1 MKSIVALLAIFA
13 LVGPGIANAA
23 SSEGA
28 DTYIGLQFGNSDVSV
43 DGISD
48 LDLDVTLLQ
57 VGVWVSDDISV
68 EIRTGRGMS
77 DDTVQ
82 GVKFEI
88 ESVYGLYGLY
98 HFHLSEFASLYGALG
113 MSRATLKTSA
123 AGTSDQ
129 DEESSLSFGV
139 GAKFSFFSVDF
150 MRYMDTTDVEADVVS
165 VGLQY
170 TFD

>member
-1 MKSIVALLAIFA
+1 VKSIVALLAIFA

-23 SSEGA
+23 SSEGV

-43 DGISD
+43 DGVSD
-48 LDLDVTLLQ
+48 LDIDLTLLQ
-57 VGVWVSDDISV
+57 VGVWVSDDISL

-113 MSRATLKTSA
+113 MSRATLKTS
-123 AGTSDQ
+123 TSGQ
-129 DEESSLSFGV
+129 EEESSLSYGI

-150 MRYMDTTDVEADVVS
+150 MRYMDTTDVEVDVVS

>member
-1 MKSIVALLAIFA
+1 VKSIVALLAIFA
-13 LVGPGIANAA
+13 LVDPGIANAA
-23 SSEGA
+23 PSEGA

-48 LDLDVTLLQ
+48 LNLNLTLLQ
-57 VGVWVSDDISV
+57 VGVWVSDDISL
-68 EIRTGRGMS
+68 EIRSGRGTS
-77 DDTVQ
+77 DETVQ
-82 GVKFEI
+82 GVNFEI

-98 HFHLSEFASLYGALG
+98 HLHLSEYASLYGALG
-113 MSRATLKTSA
+113 LSRATLKAST
-123 AGTSDQ
+123 AGQ
-129 DEESSLSFGV
+129 DDESSLSYGV

-150 MRYMDTTDVEADVVS
+150 MRYIDTSDVKLDVVS

>member
-13 LVGPGIANAA
+13 LVDPGIANAA

-48 LDLDVTLLQ
+48 LDLDLSLLQ
-57 VGVWVSDDISV
+57 VGVWVSDDISL
-68 EIRTGRGMS
+68 EIRTGRGTS
-77 DDTVQ
+77 DQTVQ
-82 GVKFEI
+82 GVEYEI

-98 HFHLSEFASLYGALG
+98 HFHLSELASLYGALG
-113 MSRATLKTSA
+113 LSRATLKSSTS
-123 AGTSDQ
+123 GQ
-129 DEESSLSFGV
+129 EEEASFSYGV
-139 GAKFSFFSVDF
+139 GAKISFFSVDF
-150 MRYMDTTDVEADVVS
+150 MRYIDTSDVKFDVVS

>member
-1 MKSIVALLAIFA
+1 VKSIVALLAIFA
-13 LVGPGIANAA
+13 LVDPGIANAA

-48 LDLDVTLLQ
+48 LDLDVALLQ
-57 VGVWVSDDISV
+57 VGVWVSDDISL
-68 EIRTGRGMS
+68 EIRSGGSTS

-113 MSRATLKTSA
+113 MSRATLKTS
-123 AGTSDQ
+123 TSGQ
-129 DEESSLSFGV
+129 EEESSLSYGV

-150 MRYMDTTDVEADVVS
+150 MRYMDTSDVEADVVS

>member
-1 MKSIVALLAIFA
+1 VKSIVALLAIFA
-13 LVGPGIANAA
+13 LADPGIANAG

-28 DTYIGLQFGNSDVSV
+28 DTYIGLGFGNSDVSI

-48 LDLDVTLLQ
+48 LDFDVALLQ
-57 VGVWVSDDISV
+57 LGVWVSDDISL
-68 EIRTGRGMS
+68 EIRTGSGMS

-113 MSRATLKTSA
+113 LSRATLKTSA
-123 AGTSDQ
+123 AGD
-129 DEESSLSFGV
+129 SSQE
-139 GAKFSFFSVDF
+139 D
-150 MRYMDTTDVEADVVS
+150 
-165 VGLQY
+165 
-170 TFD
+170 